1 MQTKLKLFFQEDL
14 PSQRIAAR
22 AVTNLISGGSIPQ
35 IITLSQNGV
44 LKPMC
49 ELLEVIDEEVLLF

>member
-1 MQTKLKLFFQEDL
+1 L

-22 AVTNLISGGSIPQ
+22 AVTNLISGGSVTQ

>member
-1 MQTKLKLFFQEDL
+1 MVRFSITM
-14 PSQRIAAR
+14 SIA
-22 AVTNLISGGSIPQ
+22 
-35 IITLSQNGV
+35 LSQNGV